1 MHRIGGQDKS
11 NAPIIIKWD
20 SCTLNCECDDAFGAL
35 TKISGKWKLK
45 IIFHLLDGK
54 KRFSELRRLLL
65 GISRGTLTFELRQLM
80 GHGIIERTQYPTIPP
95 TVEYEL
101 TDRGLSLRPILEALC
116 KWTRSGKESSEREIS
131 MTNENFTDL
140 L

>member
-1 MHRIGGQDKS
+1 M
-11 NAPIIIKWD
+11 
-20 SCTLNCECDDAFGAL
+20 LNSELDDALGTL
-35 TKISGKWKLK
+35 IKISGKWKLK

-54 KRFSELRRLLL
+54 RRFSELRRVLS
-65 GISRGTLTFELRQLM
+65 GISRGTLTYELRQLM

-101 TDRGLSLRPILEALC
+101 TARGMSLRPVLEALC
-116 KWTRSGKESSEREIS
+116 EWTRSGKELSEKEMPI
-131 MTNENFTDL
+131 TNESFTDL